1 MTLNEHLWNQ
11 GVDTLKI
18 VPILMDINRDA
29 VNGKSKRHVE
39 KAIEKIYEH
48 VLEDA
53 D

>member
-1 MTLNEHLWNQ
+1 
-11 GVDTLKI
+11 
-18 VPILMDINRDA
+18 MDINRDA
-29 VNGKSKRHVE
+29 VNGKSQRHVE